1 MKKCPNCGSHRFVVI
16 AHVTQSW
23 EVDKNEMF
31 VDCLEDCID
40 VIHRPDDDDI
50 WECYDCGYEAT
61 GKEFNVK
68 EAE

>member
-1 MKKCPNCGSHRFVVI
+1 MKKCPNCAGQRFVVI

-23 EVDKNEMF
+23 EVDKNGMF
-31 VDCLEDCID
+31 VNCLEDCID

-68 EAE
+68 EE

>member
-1 MKKCPNCGSHRFVVI
+1 MKRCPYCGGRRFVVT
-16 AHVTQSW
+16 AHVAQSW

-31 VDCLEDCID
+31 VSCLEDCID

-68 EAE
+68 EEE

>member
-1 MKKCPNCGSHRFVVI
+1 MKRCPNCEGQRFVVT

-31 VDCLEDCID
+31 VSCLEDCID
-40 VIHRPDDDDI
+40 IIHRPDDDDI

-68 EAE
+68 EEE